1 MAEFTGE
8 RVIPDMVDPNLLNE
22 HLARY
27 RFAARL
33 CDGAAVLD
41 AGCGSG
47 YGTAEL
53 NGAASVTAADISAE
67 ALAYAREH
75 FGRPGVRF
83 VNAACEALPFA
94 DGSFDLIT
102 AFEVIEHL
110 ERWPDLLAEAHRV
123 LKPGGTLLV
132 STPNKAYYAEMRA
145 KVGPNPFHCHEFE
158 YEEFQAALYAVFP
171 HVRIWAQN
179 HAETIVFAP
188 LNPRASVLEAAGD
201 AAPANAHFFL
211 AACSPSPIETDD
223 VFAWLPASGNVLRE
237 REHHIAK
244 LEGELAR
251 KDAWLEELKA
261 SHASLHRS
269 HEATLAELRDRTV
282 WAQQQN
288 ARIDERNA
296 LIQALQSEAEERRDW
311 IRNLEKD
318 LARGGSHIE
327 RLSGLNAELENELE
341 VRTGWAHSLE
351 AQLAERTEHVRL
363 QALQIE
369 EHLDRLLAQKH
380 LIAQRD
386 ASILELRANLAGTE
400 EQLEAATALHQR
412 YLWELTELQQK
423 HALIAQSKWIRL
435 GRTLNLG
442 PAVNDAPGDE

>member
-1 MAEFTGE
+1 M
-8 RVIPDMVDPNLLNE
+8 
-22 HLARY
+22 
-27 RFAARL
+27 
-33 CDGAAVLD
+33 
-41 AGCGSG
+41 
-47 YGTAEL
+47 
-53 NGAASVTAADISAE
+53 
-67 ALAYAREH
+67 
-75 FGRPGVRF
+75 
-83 VNAACEALPFA
+83 
-94 DGSFDLIT
+94 
-102 AFEVIEHL
+102 
-110 ERWPDLLAEAHRV
+110 
-123 LKPGGTLLV
+123 
-132 STPNKAYYAEMRA
+132 
-145 KVGPNPFHCHEFE
+145 
-158 YEEFQAALYAVFP
+158 
-171 HVRIWAQN
+171 
-179 HAETIVFAP
+179 
-188 LNPRASVLEAAGD
+188 
-201 AAPANAHFFL
+201 
-211 AACSPSPIETDD
+211 AACSPSPIQTDD

-400 EQLEAATALHQR
+400 EQLEAATALHNGICGNSPNYSR
-412 YLWELTELQQK
+412 ST
-423 HALIAQSKWIRL
+423 R
-435 GRTLNLG
+435 
-442 PAVNDAPGDE
+442 